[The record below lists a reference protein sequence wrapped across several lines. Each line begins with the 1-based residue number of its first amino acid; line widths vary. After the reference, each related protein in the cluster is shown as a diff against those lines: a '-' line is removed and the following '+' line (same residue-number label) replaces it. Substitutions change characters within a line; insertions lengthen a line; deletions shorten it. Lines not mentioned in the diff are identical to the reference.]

1 MTLSS
6 MLSQLLSGLT
16 ECEEEASTGSR
27 DTCTEDTA
35 NALEDDRGGEQQQQ
49 QQQQEQQEQQQQKQ
63 QEQECRDAAESFTS
77 AEAPAGS
84 SAEVE
89 TDSLHPK
96 ELQLPPAAI
105 SLRPLEGGS
114 GGDRELLWEELES
127 ASCSSSDSGR
137 DPCGVAA
144 IAGCG
149 ERDSGRDPCGVAA
162 IAGCGERDSTAA
174 PPAGI

>member
-27 DTCTEDTA
+27 EDTA

-49 QQQQEQQEQQQQKQ
+49 QQQEQ
-63 QEQECRDAAESFTS
+63 QEQECHDAAESFTS

-149 ERDSGRDPCGVAA
+149 ERDS
-162 IAGCGERDSTAA
+162 TAA

>member
-1 MTLSS
+1 MQEFISVTLSS
-6 MLSQLLSGLT
+6 MLSQLLSGPT

-35 NALEDDRGGEQQQQ
+35 NALEDDRGGEQQQHQQQQQ
-49 QQQQEQQEQQQQKQ
+49 QQQQEQQEQ
-63 QEQECRDAAESFTS
+63 ECHDAAESFTS
-77 AEAPAGS
+77 AEAATGS
-84 SAEVE
+84 S
-89 TDSLHPK
+89 PK

-105 SLRPLEGGS
+105 SLRPDSGDGAGPLEGGS

-149 ERDSGRDPCGVAA
+149 ERDS
-162 IAGCGERDSTAA
+162 TAA
-174 PPAGI
+174 PPTGI

>member
-6 MLSQLLSGLT
+6 MLSQLLSGPT

-35 NALEDDRGGEQQQQ
+35 NALEDDREGEQQQQ
-49 QQQQEQQEQQQQKQ
+49 QQQQEQ
-63 QEQECRDAAESFTS
+63 ECHDAAESFTS
-77 AEAPAGS
+77 AEAATGS
-84 SAEVE
+84 S
-89 TDSLHPK
+89 PK

-105 SLRPLEGGS
+105 SLRPDSGDGAGPLEGGS

-127 ASCSSSDSGR
+127 ASCSSSDSGK
-137 DPCGVAA
+137 
-144 IAGCG
+144 
-149 ERDSGRDPCGVAA
+149 EPCGVAA